1 MMVKIRGVSYSVE
14 TYGEGRPLVL
24 LHGFT
29 GSAETWHPLLN
40 MFQSCQV
47 ILIDLIGHGRTDSP
61 ADYRRYSMEETV
73 LDLHALFKELE
84 LDKPVLAGYSMG
96 GRAALSYAVRYPET
110 VSKLILESCT
120 PGLLS
125 SEERKKRQQSDKE
138 LAEMIS
144 EKGIPHFVQHWEEIP
159 LFASQKELPEAIQN
173 RERSK
178 RLKNNAAGLSNS
190 LLGMGTGSQ
199 TPVWTGL
206 SSLHIPVLLICGER
220 DEKFCRLAEE
230 MKGLLPLSTYIKM
243 KDAGHAVHV
252 EQPQIFGKIVNEFVN
267 K

>member
-1 MMVKIRGVSYSVE
+1 MMVKIRGISYSVE

-29 GSAETWHPLLN
+29 GSAESWHSFLGI
-40 MFQSCQV
+40 FHSCKV

-96 GRAALSYAVRYPET
+96 GRAALSYALRYPDT

-125 SEERKKRQQSDKE
+125 SEERKKRRQSDKE

-144 EKGIPHFVQHWEEIP
+144 EKGIPHFVQYWEEIP
-159 LFASQKELPEAIQN
+159 LFASQKSCLRPF
-173 RERSK
+173 R
-178 RLKNNAAGLSNS
+178 
-190 LLGMGTGSQ
+190 TGSAASGLKTRKPAWQ
-199 TPVWTGL
+199 TVFSEWGQAHSHL
-206 SSLHIPVLLICGER
+206 SGTAFLPCISLS
-220 DEKFCRLAEE
+220 FSYAESG
-230 MKGLLPLSTYIKM
+230 MRSSADLQKR
-243 KDAGHAVHV
+243 
-252 EQPQIFGKIVNEFVN
+252 
-267 K
+267 